1 MKNATE
7 SAPSKMISA
16 PTIVVLVV
24 GVALIAYMFIQ
35 PMFAP
40 KDNPPAVAPGAAN
53 SANQIAAKA
62 PGEARKIA
70 PDNAAAN
77 NRASV
82 RPGVGAAPLGQ
93 GDLSP
98 TEAAL
103 IKDNRVELISD
114 RDPFIPSGVI
124 ARAVAAAQPKTENPM
139 VAPPGPPPKV
149 ETVIAKALPAIKP
162 EVIPKDKPVHTP
174 TPVQFIWK
182 GIIGG
187 FGPQQVVLIQHNART
202 YILHQGD
209 PVPGTNY
216 IVAEVTP
223 ETVLLTSPSDQLRLS
238 KKKEAKING

>member
-1 MKNATE
+1 MKNAIE
-7 SAPSKMISA
+7 SAHPKMISA

-40 KDNPPAVAPGAAN
+40 KDNLSAVAPDAAN
-53 SANQIAAKA
+53 SANQIAVKA
-62 PGEARKIA
+62 PGEARKIP
-70 PDNAAAN
+70 PDSAAAN
-77 NRASV
+77 HQAPV
-82 RPGVGAAPLGQ
+82 RPGVDAASLGQ
-93 GDLSP
+93 GNLP

-103 IKDNRVELISD
+103 IKDNHVERISD

-124 ARAVAAAQPKTENPM
+124 ARAVAVVQPKTENPA
-139 VAPPGPPPKV
+139 VAPTGPPLKV
-149 ETVIAKALPAIKP
+149 EAVIAKAQPAIKP
-162 EVIPKDKPVHTP
+162 VRTP
-174 TPVQFIWK
+174 TPVQFVWK
-182 GIIGG
+182 GIVGG
-187 FGPQQVVLIQHNART
+187 FGPQQLVLIQHNART

-209 PVPGTNY
+209 PVPGTHY